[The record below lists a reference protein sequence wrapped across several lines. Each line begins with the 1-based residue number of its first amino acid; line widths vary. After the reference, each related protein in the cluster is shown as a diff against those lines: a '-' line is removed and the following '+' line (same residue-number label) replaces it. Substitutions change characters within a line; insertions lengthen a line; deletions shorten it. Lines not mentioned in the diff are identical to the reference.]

1 VLDRSSALVTAA
13 GGDLTGA
20 ASLMAQAVETLA
32 AAPYPLEEGR
42 ARLELGRLHARMDD
56 PSGARASLRAA
67 HRVFA
72 RAKAAP
78 WVAAVAAEL
87 DHVDVGAPAVAGE
100 PDPLRELT
108 GVERR
113 VAVLVAE
120 GATNREIAARLF
132 VSVKTVEAA
141 LTRTYRKLG
150 IRSRVD
156 IARLAALRTGGH
168 TA

>member
-1 VLDRSSALVTAA
+1 
-13 GGDLTGA
+13 
-20 ASLMAQAVETLA
+20 
-32 AAPYPLEEGR
+32 LEEGR
-42 ARLELGRLHARMDD
+42 ARLELGRLRARSGD
-56 PSGARASLRAA
+56 PAGARESLRAA
-67 HRVFA
+67 HRVFF

-87 DHVDVGAPAVAGE
+87 DQLDVGVPAIAGE
-100 PDPLRELT
+100 TDPLRTLA

-150 IRSRVD
+150 VRSRVD
-156 IARLAALRTGGH
+156 VARLAAFHRPDDH
-168 TA
+168 PA

>member
-1 VLDRSSALVTAA
+1 
-13 GGDLTGA
+13 
-20 ASLMAQAVETLA
+20 
-32 AAPYPLEEGR
+32 
-42 ARLELGRLHARMDD
+42 
-56 PSGARASLRAA
+56 
-67 HRVFA
+67 VFA
-72 RAKAAP
+72 RAKAVP

-87 DHVDVGAPAVAGE
+87 DRLDVGVPAVADE
-100 PDPLRELT
+100 ADPLRTLA

-150 IRSRVD
+150 VRSRVD
-156 IARLAALRTGGH
+156 VARLAAFRRPDDRP
-168 TA
+168 A